1 MKGLYSTCG
10 WCLCSQPWI
19 FLSISGSCSTACAA
33 ATTHWELLRAACTC
47 HGSFPFH
54 SLHYCHPL
62 WFWWPSHEPPVGFW
76 GPGVADGHTSATP
89 GSTEITQQNFL
100 LSLIHQWS
108 PHRRSSCGKDQKTNG
123 SSREKILSVI
133 SVIWPFQCGFFPC
146 QTWIFQSLMGIWV
159 MVGKAVPLP
168 SQQEMSTTIEKKY
181 IFCKDKF
188 ADRYLTFFFFKIM
201 ISFAS
206 R

>member
-47 HGSFPFH
+47 HSSFPFH

-89 GSTEITQQNFL
+89 GSTEITQQNFP
-100 LSLIHQWS
+100 SL
-108 PHRRSSCGKDQKTNG
+108 PHPSMISSSEEQLWKRSKNKWEQQGKNSFSDFSYLT
-123 SSREKILSVI
+123 IPV
-133 SVIWPFQCGFFPC
+133 WFFPLPDLD
-146 QTWIFQSLMGIWV
+146 FSVFDGHLGNG
-159 MVGKAVPLP
+159 GKSCATPITAGNVHHNR
-168 SQQEMSTTIEKKY
+168 KK
-181 IFCKDKF
+181 IHILQ
-188 ADRYLTFFFFKIM
+188 R
-201 ISFAS
+201 
-206 R
+206 